1 MSTRD
6 VVAIPGRIGGPYT
19 PWVMYPCDAAENRG
33 ATVHQV
39 WWSTDGDPLDV
50 PAEQRAR
57 WVVEQVR
64 PKLTGLDR
72 PLLVGKSLGTYGTIL
87 AAEMD
92 LPAVWV
98 TPLIAPGQWYGDSIA
113 EALRRASAPFL
124 LIGGTADPSWDGA
137 LARDLTP
144 HVFEADGADHGLYVP
159 GPLADSIAV
168 LGQMVTAVERFID
181 EVVWPN

>member
-19 PWVMYPCDAAENRG
+19 PWIMYPCQAAENRG
-33 ATVHQV
+33 ATVHHV
-39 WWSTDGDPLDV
+39 WWSIEGDSLDV
-50 PAEQRAR
+50 PAEQLAQ

-64 PKLTGLDR
+64 PMLEGLDR
-72 PLLVGKSLGTYGTIL
+72 PLVVGKSLGTHGAIL

-98 TPLIAPGQWYGDSIA
+98 TPLIAAGHWYGDSVA
-113 EALRRASAPFL
+113 EALRRAGAPFL
-124 LIGGTADPSWDGA
+124 LIGGTADPSWDGG

-144 HVFEADGADHGLYVP
+144 HVFEAEGADHGLHVP
-159 GPLADSIAV
+159 GPLAGSAAV

-181 EVVWPN
+181 EVVWPS